1 MYLTVIAL
9 SPLHIVNGGVIF
21 WYIIHV
27 PDQKSGLG
35 ARSKRRMLESSGAIF
50 DGLVHENN
58 GDQEK
63 GTECQNGGR
72 IEAPSLQNFH
82 RSGGECNA
90 DLAPIQIQ
98 NYIHGFI

>member
-35 ARSKRRMLESSGAIF
+35 ARSKRRMLESCGEIF

-58 GDQEK
+58 GDQEQ
-63 GTECQNGGR
+63 GTEYQNGGR
-72 IEAPSLQNFH
+72 IEAPRVQNFH
-82 RSGGECNA
+82 RSGGECHA
-90 DLAPIQIQ
+90 D
-98 NYIHGFI
+98 